1 MIDNNSRRLNLLKS
15 VEDISTTK
23 KRLRIEIPSDVIEKE
38 IGDSIEKVRQKAK
51 IPGFRPGRTP
61 VNIIEK
67 RFGKE
72 VEAEVLDKIIPEYYS
87 KALKEAELTP
97 AAMPVFDEKL
107 DFKRNNPV
115 SLSITVE
122 VMPKIENL
130 NYENIEIEDIPV
142 IVDEAE
148 VEEYLKKLQGEK
160 AIYEVSE
167 KEIDTD
173 DLVSF
178 EYVDAKIAGEENA
191 ASLKEQISKMGNEI
205 LPPDIIEKMIG
216 KKKDDI
222 VEFTTTP
229 KVFGEDCKSKELAGK
244 TIDMKVAI
252 KEIKKKN
259 LPTIDDEFAKDL
271 GFENISE
278 MKEKIKEKILNF
290 KKEHAARIQKAKIV
304 NKILEAHNF
313 EVPEALVKR
322 ELESVMLEESMGE
335 LKGGH
340 PESGITHL
348 ISEADSP
355 EQEEKNLEK
364 LQTELKNKALKTV
377 QASIII
383 DVIGQKEGIT
393 VTDDEIKDRIAVLA
407 QRLSAAPE
415 AVIKFYKYKEGSL
428 EGLRHSIFEDKV
440 LDMLLSKA
448 IIEKGE

>member
-1 MIDNNSRRLNLLKS
+1 LLKS

-23 KRLRIEIPSDVIEKE
+23 KRLRIEIPSDVIERE
-38 IGDSIEKVRQKAK
+38 ILNSLDKVRQKAK

-72 VEAEVLDKIIPEYYS
+72 VEAEALDKIIPEYYS

-97 AAMPVFDEKL
+97 VAMPVFDEKL

-130 NYENIEIEDIPV
+130 SYENMKVKDIPAA
-142 IVDEAE
+142 VDDAE
-148 VEEYLKKLQGEK
+148 VEDYLKKLQGEK
-160 AIYEVSE
+160 AIYEVAE
-167 KEIDTD
+167 KEIETD

-191 ASLKEQISKMGNEI
+191 AFLKEQISKMGNEI

-216 KKKDDI
+216 KKKNDI

-259 LPTIDDEFAKDL
+259 LPAIDDEFAKDL
-271 GFENISE
+271 GFENIPE
-278 MKEKIKEKILNF
+278 MREKIKEKIYAA
-290 KKEHAARIQKAKIV
+290 KKEHIKRIQKARIV
-304 NKILEAHNF
+304 NQIIESHNF
-313 EVPEALVKR
+313 EVPDVLVSK
-322 ELESVMLEESMGE
+322 EMESLMMQESLSDARYKTQDNTPLTPPLLRGE
-335 LKGGH
+335 FKGGDAG
-340 PESGITHL
+340 SL
-348 ISEADSP
+348 EA
-355 EQEEKNLEK
+355 EKKDLENL
-364 LQTELKNKALKTV
+364 QADMRNRASKNV

-383 DVIGQKEGIT
+383 DAIGQKEGIT
-393 VTDDEIKDRIAVLA
+393 VTDDEVKDRIAVLA
-407 QRLSAAPE
+407 QRLSATPE
-415 AVIKFYKYKEGSL
+415 AVINFYKYKEGSL

>member
-1 MIDNNSRRLNLLKS
+1 MLKS

-72 VEAEVLDKIIPEYYS
+72 VEAEALDKIIPEYYS

-97 AAMPVFDEKL
+97 VAMPVFDEKL

-130 NYENIEIEDIPV
+130 SYENMKVKDIPAA
-142 IVDEAE
+142 VDDAE
-148 VEEYLKKLQGEK
+148 VEDYLKKLQGEK
-160 AIYEVSE
+160 AIYEVAE
-167 KEIDTD
+167 KEIEID

-191 ASLKEQISKMGNEI
+191 AFLKEQISKMGNEI

-216 KKKDDI
+216 KKKNDI

-252 KEIKKKN
+252 KEIKKKS
-259 LPTIDDEFAKDL
+259 LPEIDDEFAKDL

-278 MKEKIKEKILNF
+278 MKVKIKEKILNF
-290 KKEHAARIQKAKIV
+290 KKEHIVRIQKAIIV
-304 NKILEAHNF
+304 NKVLEAHNF
-313 EVPEALVKR
+313 EVPETLVKK
-322 ELESVMLEESMGE
+322 ELESLRMEESLSDARYKTQDNTPLPSPLLEGE
-335 LKGGH
+335 FKGGDAGSL
-340 PESGITHL
+340 ETEKKDFENL
-348 ISEADSP
+348 QADMGS
-355 EQEEKNLEK
+355 
-364 LQTELKNKALKTV
+364 KAVRNV

-383 DVIGQKEGIT
+383 DAIGQKERIT
-393 VTDDEIKDRIAVLA
+393 VTDDEVNERISLIA
-407 QRLSAAPE
+407 QRLSATPE
-415 AVIKFYKYKEGSL
+415 AVINFYKYKEGSL

-440 LDMLLSKA
+440 MDMLLSKA